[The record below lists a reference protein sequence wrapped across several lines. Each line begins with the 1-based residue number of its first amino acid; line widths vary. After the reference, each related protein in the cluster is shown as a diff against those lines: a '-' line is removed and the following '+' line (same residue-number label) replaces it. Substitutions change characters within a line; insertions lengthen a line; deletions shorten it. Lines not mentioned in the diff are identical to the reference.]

1 MGLIFDLFSNEF
13 IRKVGQAEE
22 LSYLIITAMKEAS
35 NDAFFKVF
43 PYIWAFSYF
52 NFNLPK
58 CKSRQFLIIICL
70 LGSNNLESAQ

>member
-43 PYIWAFSYF
+43 PYI
-52 NFNLPK
+52 
-58 CKSRQFLIIICL
+58 
-70 LGSNNLESAQ
+70 